1 MRFLILII
9 VMFNAIGLHASDTTI
24 IQRVLWKGGFH
35 AFPSLY
41 RHITDF
47 SALPGIPSCGPTYSS
62 ASGFMGSLGL
72 DFQYEFKNSPW
83 SMQSRLDVK
92 GIPGVFYEKEEILI
106 DDPNATPGYQ
116 SSVIGYN
123 LETTLYSIG
132 LSLLANYRLDN
143 RLSIGFG
150 TRFGGFI
157 SSYYE
162 QNEKLES
169 PSNAVF
175 LPDQTRIRNEYFGT
189 IPNLSA
195 IEGALVLNARYSFP
209 LNTMNTTQ
217 IIPEIGYEFPL
228 TNVISSSEI
237 WNIHTI
243 RFGVTIAFSYV
254 EEEEITIP
262 IEIKDPFIIPQ
273 ISISTPIK
281 PQINIKENLTSLLQS
296 PIKAMLY
303 DSTGKQVDN
312 QINIEKK
319 VARNMFSI
327 INYVFFDSGAVDIPK
342 RYRQLS
348 PDEREKFNIDEIR
361 TDSAISLYHN
371 VLNILGKRLQSKPNA
386 TINLTG
392 TNSNNGVELNNMDM
406 SKKRAEAVKDYLIN
420 VWSIDPQRIQT
431 ESRNLP
437 EQPSRVNTG
446 YGEEENRR
454 VEISA
459 NDPDIFLPVK
469 FIDTSYKVLPN
480 DIRISTER
488 LNKENIKQWEL
499 RAIAGGQSVVLKSG
513 NSKMDDTLRTT
524 ADNISDNLLNS
535 DKVELKIITTDQEGN
550 ERVVGETEVPVKQI
564 IANKNKVE
572 KYNLITFGYNSS
584 AVDEANNFIIQD
596 VKKNISN
603 SSILTLTGHT
613 DKTGAAQYNRSLSLR
628 RAQEISRFF
637 TANKIVTEGKGFDE
651 SLFPLELPEG
661 RFYSRTVR
669 ITVDTY
675 IDDEKE

>member
-1 MRFLILII
+1 M
-9 VMFNAIGLHASDTTI
+9 
-24 IQRVLWKGGFH
+24 
-35 AFPSLY
+35 
-41 RHITDF
+41 
-47 SALPGIPSCGPTYSS
+47 
-62 ASGFMGSLGL
+62 
-72 DFQYEFKNSPW
+72 
-83 SMQSRLDVK
+83 
-92 GIPGVFYEKEEILI
+92 
-106 DDPNATPGYQ
+106 
-116 SSVIGYN
+116 
-123 LETTLYSIG
+123 
-132 LSLLANYRLDN
+132 
-143 RLSIGFG
+143 
-150 TRFGGFI
+150 
-157 SSYYE
+157 
-162 QNEKLES
+162 
-169 PSNAVF
+169 
-175 LPDQTRIRNEYFGT
+175 
-189 IPNLSA
+189 
-195 IEGALVLNARYSFP
+195 
-209 LNTMNTTQ
+209 
-217 IIPEIGYEFPL
+217 
-228 TNVISSSEI
+228 
-237 WNIHTI
+237 
-243 RFGVTIAFSYV
+243 TIAFSYV

-262 IEIKDPFIIPQ
+262 IEIKDPIIIPQ
-273 ISISTPIK
+273 ITISTPIK
-281 PQINIKENLTSLLQS
+281 PQIDMKENLTSLLQS

-327 INYVFFDSGAVDIPK
+327 INYVFFDSGSVDIPE
-342 RYRQLS
+342 RYKKLS

-371 VLNILGKRLQSKPNA
+371 VLNILGKRLQNKPNA
-386 TINLTG
+386 KINLTG
-392 TNSNNGVELNNMDM
+392 TNSNNGIELNNKDI
-406 SKKRAEAVKDYLIN
+406 SQKRADAIKDYLVN

-469 FIDTSYKVLPN
+469 FIDTSFKVLPN
-480 DIRISTER
+480 DIRISTDR

-651 SLFPLELPEG
+651 LLFPLELPEG